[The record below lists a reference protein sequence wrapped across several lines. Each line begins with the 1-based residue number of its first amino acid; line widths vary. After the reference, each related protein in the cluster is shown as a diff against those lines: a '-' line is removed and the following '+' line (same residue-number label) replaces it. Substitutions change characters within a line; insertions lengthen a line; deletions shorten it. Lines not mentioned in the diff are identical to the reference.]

1 LKKALLILTLLLGFT
16 VVAQQTHGNDPVVKV
31 ANLPFD
37 NTLDIIF
44 ETNSVTPV
52 EITVYNL
59 IGEQVYKE
67 LYDVANKLSLNI
79 PTDRYTKGVYLLAVK
94 QGDYSQTIKI
104 TKK

>member
-1 LKKALLILTLLLGFT
+1 MFGFT
-16 VVAQQTHGNDPVVKV
+16 AVAQQPQGNEPVVRV
-31 ANLPFD
+31 ANLPFE
-37 NTLDIIF
+37 NTLNIIF
-44 ETNSVTPV
+44 QTNGVIPV
-52 EITVYNL
+52 EVTVYNL

-67 LYDVANKLSLNI
+67 IYDAASKLNLII